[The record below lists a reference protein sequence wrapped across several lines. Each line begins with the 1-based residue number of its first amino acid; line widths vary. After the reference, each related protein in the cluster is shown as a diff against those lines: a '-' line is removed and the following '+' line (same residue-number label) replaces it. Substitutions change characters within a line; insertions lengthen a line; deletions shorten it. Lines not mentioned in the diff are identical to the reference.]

1 MFKKKLKCFFPILS
15 KQIKPSIDMSKLP
28 TTLWAAINRAKL
40 DLRKYHLE
48 KDPAK
53 KEKLRT
59 LAIQSMANADEV
71 VGPGPHKFQRSSR
84 RHLWRNEILYL
95 NNNVGDESIGPYWQD
110 TKEHWSLDSIPE
122 WAHQPIKVQEPTI
135 GAKILVS
142 NRTIEYPERAI
153 YDHNDR

>member
-1 MFKKKLKCFFPILS
+1 
-15 KQIKPSIDMSKLP
+15 MSAKLP

-48 KDPAK
+48 QDPVK

-59 LAIQSMANADEV
+59 LAIRSIKNADEV
-71 VGPGPHKFQRSSR
+71 IGPGPHKFQRSQA

-95 NNNVGDESIGPYWQD
+95 NNDINNETIGPYWQD

-122 WAHQPIKVQEPTI
+122 WALQPIKTQEPQVGTPIVVQGKTI
-135 GAKILVS
+135 P
-142 NRTIEYPERAI
+142 YPKRVI
-153 YDHNDR
+153 YDHNR